1 MKMKENE
8 MKKMNEII
16 QITEKFPYSLNFVQ
30 NKQKKQQNDV
40 TDAVLTPTINA
51 ACKNSNS

>member
-16 QITEKFPYSLNFVQ
+16 QITEKFPYSLILFKI
-30 NKQKKQQNDV
+30 NKKSNKMMS
-40 TDAVLTPTINA
+40 LTRF
-51 ACKNSNS
+51 

>member
-51 ACKNSNS
+51 TCKNSNS